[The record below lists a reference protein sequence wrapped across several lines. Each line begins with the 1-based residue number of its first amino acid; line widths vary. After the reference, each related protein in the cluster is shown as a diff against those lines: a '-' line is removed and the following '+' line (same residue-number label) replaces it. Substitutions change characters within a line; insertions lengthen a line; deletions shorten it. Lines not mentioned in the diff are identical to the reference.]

1 MPWFPSPLVTYW
13 PSTTGTQ
20 PIRRLLLVSYKP
32 YQPLILP
39 FVFLIFCNLRTVF
52 NSFSA
57 FWSRT
62 PSQCFS
68 TEYQSSACF
77 PPYIVQSQEATC
89 LAFPMLMLPIPMKKK
104 KEKISVPTS
113 HTRRVFPSALRH
125 KIWLFTYCS
134 RCSFI
139 LCLSA
144 RKKTTKNRL
153 SWKNPSGVS
162 VWFCINHF
170 KIFISLCGLAAWLP
184 GVLLGC
190 LSP

>member
-104 KEKISVPTS
+104 KKKFLFPH
-113 HTRRVFPSALRH
+113 HTPEGFSPQ
-125 KIWLFTYCS
+125 
-134 RCSFI
+134 
-139 LCLSA
+139 
-144 RKKTTKNRL
+144 
-153 SWKNPSGVS
+153 PSGTKFDYLPTAHAAVS
-162 VWFCINHF
+162 FF
-170 KIFISLCGLAAWLP
+170 AWVQEKKQQKTGFLERTHLEFQF
-184 GVLLGC
+184 GFALITSKCLLVC
-190 LSP
+190 VD